1 MPAAI
6 PGGQYGYSPSCP
18 AGSLLPPD
26 DMDLPGYACL
36 LRDAAGA
43 SAASWAEPMDQ
54 CEHDRAVR
62 QLGTAVRD
70 LQVLTARLAEQFR
83 LSVIARPGS
92 RQCARAA
99 AVIAS
104 AQVLGQAWLIL
115 EDVLPAHETPA
126 RDACVPADLLCFA
139 ARRAATWPMPVT
151 SPEEIA
157 QPLAGVMAALAGGTG
172 RLAAGAAQPLAASLT
187 AAEACLRTAGGQ
199 LRDGVPSAVPAAARQ
214 GPSSHRRARTT
225 SSCRRGQAW

>member
-18 AGSLLPPD
+18 AGSLLPSD

-43 SAASWAEPMDQ
+43 SAASWAEPLGQ

-62 QLGTAVRD
+62 QLGIAVRD
-70 LQVLTARLAEQFR
+70 LRVLVARLAGRFR
-83 LSVIARPGS
+83 LSVLARPGPV
-92 RQCARAA
+92 QCARAA

-104 AQVLGQAWLIL
+104 AQALGQAWLIL
-115 EDVLPAHETPA
+115 EDVLPVQEVPA

-157 QPLAGVMAALAGGTG
+157 QPLADVMAALAGGTTH
-172 RLAAGAAQPLAASLT
+172 LAVGATQPLAASLT
-187 AAEACLRTAGGQ
+187 AVEACLRTAGGQ
-199 LRDGVPSAVPAAARQ
+199 LRDGVPPAVPAAARQ
-214 GPSSHRRARTT
+214 GPSSHRRTRT
-225 SSCRRGQAW
+225 SSSRRGQAW